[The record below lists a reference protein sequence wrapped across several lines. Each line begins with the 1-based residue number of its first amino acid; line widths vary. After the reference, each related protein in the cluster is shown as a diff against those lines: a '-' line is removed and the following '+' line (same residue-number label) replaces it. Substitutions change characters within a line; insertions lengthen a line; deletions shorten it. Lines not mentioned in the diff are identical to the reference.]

1 MHPTLPE
8 RAARRAR
15 GVTLIEMVVAMVIA
29 AIVLAATIYFAYPVR
44 QGAELAVR
52 AELTDIADNALQR
65 MGRDVRLALPN
76 SVRLTCGALCIEV
89 IPVRTAGR
97 YRSEPSGGGCSTTTD
112 ATGSDEIAFDVADT
126 CFKSIGPVADAATII
141 GTLGNPAN
149 DFIVLN
155 NTGQTSQDAYA
166 GANRVQIT
174 LATAQTGPPDHERLN
189 FNAYTF
195 ASELHTSPG
204 KRFYVVTTPVSYICD
219 LGTGKLTRWSGYAF
233 GAAATSGTGADIA
246 SNVTGCSFDY
256 AAAVAPQVGL
266 LTLRLTLSKVASKL
280 DAGAAVTETVSL
292 FHAIHV
298 SNVP

>member
-1 MHPTLPE
+1 M
-8 RAARRAR
+8 R
-15 GVTLIEMVVAMVIA
+15 GVTLIELVVAMVIA

-76 SVRLTCGALCIEV
+76 SVRLTCGVLCIEV

-97 YRSEPSGGGCSTTTD
+97 YRSEPSGGGCSLTTD
-112 ATGSDEIAFDVADT
+112 ASGSDELAFDVADT
-126 CFKSIGPVADAATII
+126 CFKSVGPVADAATI
-141 GTLGNPAN
+141 TTS

-174 LATAQTGPPDHERLN
+174 LATAQAGPPAHERLN
-189 FNAYTF
+189 FNAFTF
-195 ASELHTSPG
+195 ESELHTSPG
-204 KRFYVVTTPVSYICD
+204 KRFYVVSTPVTYICD

-246 SNVTGCSFDY
+246 TNVTGCSFDY
-256 AAAVAPQVGL
+256 ASAVAPQVGL
-266 LTLRLTLSKVASKL
+266 LTLRLRLSKVVSQL
-280 DAGAAVTETVSL
+280 DTGAVTETVSL